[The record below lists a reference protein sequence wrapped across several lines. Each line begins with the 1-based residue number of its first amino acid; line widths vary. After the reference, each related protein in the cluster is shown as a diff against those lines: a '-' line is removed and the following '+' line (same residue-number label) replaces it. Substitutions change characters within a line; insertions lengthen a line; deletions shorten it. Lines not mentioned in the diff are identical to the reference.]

1 MSGPEPRTA
10 HASPVVVH
18 GALVLVQVAFASLA
32 VFGKIAMRTV
42 PPHGLALARI
52 GGTALVLV
60 TLELVRTGLPRIPR
74 GDLLRLALYSV
85 IGVAGNQILFLSGL
99 SRTTA
104 INAVVLTS
112 TIPVFTVAAG
122 IVLGRE
128 RPRPALLAGIVVS
141 LAGVL
146 WLVGVDGFHVGIDTV
161 VGDVMITV
169 NCAGYAV
176 YLVLVRD
183 VIARHGATRVVTVA
197 FAMGT
202 VLALPFGGGALAGA
216 LAELDLTT
224 ALLVVYIVLV
234 PTTFTYLANAWA
246 LRFARASVV
255 AIYIYV
261 QPVVAGVLAVWLL
274 DEEPSARALV
284 AGVAVFAGI
293 ALVTEP
299 WRRAAPS

>member
-1 MSGPEPRTA
+1 MSGSESRTA
-10 HASPVVVH
+10 HASPLAVH
-18 GALVLVQVAFASLA
+18 GTLVLVQVAFASLA
-32 VFGKIAMRTV
+32 VFGKMAMHTV
-42 PPHGLALARI
+42 PPLGLALARI

-60 TLELVRTGLPRIPR
+60 ALEVGRSGLPRIPR
-74 GDLLRLALYSV
+74 ADLLRLALYSV
-85 IGVAGNQILFLSGL
+85 IGVAGNQMLFLSGL

-112 TIPVFTVAAG
+112 TIPVFTVAAA

-146 WLVGVDGFHVGIDTV
+146 WLVGVDGFHVGLDTV
-161 VGDVMITV
+161 VGDVLITV

-183 VIARHGATRVVTVA
+183 VIARHGARRVVAVA
-197 FAMGT
+197 FAMGAL
-202 VLALPFGGGALAGA
+202 LALPFGAGPLVA
-216 LAELDLTT
+216 AVPRMDTT
-224 ALLVVYIVLV
+224 ATLLVVYIVLV

-274 DEEPSARALV
+274 HEEPSARAFV
-284 AGVAVFAGI
+284 AAIAVFVGI

-299 WRRAAPS
+299 WRKASP

>member
-1 MSGPEPRTA
+1 MSSSEPRVA
-10 HASPVVVH
+10 QASPLVVH
-18 GALVLVQVAFASLA
+18 GTLVLVQVAFASLA
-32 VFGKIAMRTV
+32 VLGKIAMRTV
-42 PPHGLALARI
+42 PPYGLALARI

-60 TLELVRTGLPRIPR
+60 TLELARSGLPRIPR
-74 GDLLRLALYSV
+74 ADLLRLALYSV

-146 WLVGVDGFHVGIDTV
+146 WLVGVDGFHVGMDTV
-161 VGDVMITV
+161 IGDVMIAV

-183 VIARHGATRVVTVA
+183 VIARHGARRVVTVA

-202 VLALPFGGGALAGA
+202 LLALPFGAGP
-216 LAELDLTT
+216 LVGVVPRLDATT
-224 ALLVVYIVLV
+224 ALLVAYIVLV

-246 LRFARASVV
+246 LRFARASIV

-261 QPVVAGVLAVWLL
+261 QPVVAAVLAVWLL
-274 DEEPSARALV
+274 DEQPSARSLV
-284 AGVAVFAGI
+284 AAVAVFAGI

-299 WRRAAPS
+299 WRKATP